1 MVSFL
6 RKILIVF
13 VIGFVAL
20 LVAAQIASYFFLK
33 PILEREG
40 RHLLRV
46 PVYIEKAGLNFF
58 GGSLWMKGVR
68 VKNSPGFQERDILSA
83 RTVAIDL
90 NLLSLLTHEFTVRRI
105 LFKDPQLAL
114 EINEQGEFNGAA
126 FFNRILTQSRKWV
139 QGERRFVQLVT
150 HYILEKFAVRNGAV
164 QFVDRRNADRN
175 LSVRFISFSL
185 ARVVYPPDPEEA
197 LPTAVYL
204 NATVSGDSE
213 GKILVL
219 GRINP
224 FASEKSFDI
233 TGSVKGLSFA
243 QYQAFM
249 SSSPL
254 PITEGTLQLKIK
266 ALCHDNQ
273 VDIHHQ
279 VRLERLRF
287 SPGELP
293 EAQVPLVFGMKPEA
307 IVRFFNERGAPANAF
322 EFDFRVLG
330 DLDDPNFNL
339 LSVANENLQRAIHE
353 QLTVQMKAVEEKA
366 AQVVG

>member
-1 MVSFL
+1 MVSLL
-6 RKILIVF
+6 RKILIIL
-13 VIGFVAL
+13 VIGFVVS
-20 LVAAQIASYFFLK
+20 LVAVQIASYFFLK
-33 PILEREG
+33 PILEREV
-40 RHLLRV
+40 RHWLQV
-46 PVYIEKAGLNFF
+46 PIYIEKAGLNFF

-68 VKNSPGFQERDILSA
+68 VKNSPGFQERDIFSA

-114 EINEQGEFNGAA
+114 EVNEQGEFNGSA
-126 FFNRILTQSRKWV
+126 FFDRILNQSRRWV
-139 QGERRFVQLVT
+139 QGERKFIQLVT
-150 HYILEKFAVRNGAV
+150 QYILEKFAVRNGAV
-164 QFVDRRNADRN
+164 QFVDRQSPDRN

-204 NATVSGDSE
+204 NATVSGDSD
-213 GKILVL
+213 GKILIL

-243 QYQAFM
+243 QYQTFM
-249 SSSPL
+249 NPSPL
-254 PITEGTLQLKIK
+254 PITEGALQLKIK
-266 ALCHDNQ
+266 ALCHENQ
-273 VDIHHQ
+273 VDIYHQ

-293 EAQVPLVFGMKPEA
+293 EAETPLVFGMKPEA
-307 IVRFFNERGAPANAF
+307 VVRFFNERGAPANAF
-322 EFDFRVLG
+322 EFDFRVSG

-339 LSVANENLQRAIHE
+339 FSAANENLQQAIRE
-353 QLTVQMKAVEEKA
+353 RLTAQMKAVEEKA